1 MAFLQLLGDVV
12 VTVDQRRLPE
22 DAVDPRLDLWVDR
35 LLGLSG
41 GAQAVRR
48 EAKLNASIQT
58 LRSWKPE
65 ALREQGQA
73 GCGGSV
79 AAVRC
84 AGRRGRSPAMP
95 NPLKCK

>member
-1 MAFLQLLGDVV
+1 
-12 VTVDQRRLPE
+12 
-22 DAVDPRLDLWVDR
+22 
-35 LLGLSG
+35 
-41 GAQAVRR
+41 VRR